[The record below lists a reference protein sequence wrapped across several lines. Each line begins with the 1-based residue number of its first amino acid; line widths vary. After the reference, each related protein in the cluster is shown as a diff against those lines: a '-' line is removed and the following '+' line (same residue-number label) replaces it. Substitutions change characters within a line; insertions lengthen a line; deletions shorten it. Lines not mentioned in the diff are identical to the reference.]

1 MQINVYVQ
9 IQNRIIIMEKLH
21 TISCEAVKFQIIKFN
36 SNVIRLDGQLVDV
49 GTSFIKLSSHM
60 VVIHIHA
67 VDFDWF
73 YLIKLIAVFRETN
86 CLLHSI
92 FVSYTRYWIW
102 KIAKYFKV
110 IVIITL
116 WM

>member
-36 SNVIRLDGQLVDV
+36 SNVIHSDGQLDV

-60 VVIHIHA
+60 VCYSHNMQQN
-67 VDFDWF
+67 
-73 YLIKLIAVFRETN
+73 LIGLFN
-86 CLLHSI
+86 
-92 FVSYTRYWIW
+92 
-102 KIAKYFKV
+102 
-110 IVIITL
+110 
-116 WM
+116 